1 MALHI
6 LYIRDR
12 LDQAKSEQAKQ
23 NKKQYAR
30 RYNNN
35 KSILYLNVSSAL
47 GDGSGAHDV
56 PMSMYIIYC
65 ICNMLC
71 RYIRFIFMYT

>member
-1 MALHI
+1 MALYI
-6 LYIRDR
+6 YIYIRDR

-30 RYNNN
+30 RYNN
-35 KSILYLNVSSAL
+35 KSILYLNVSSAR

-56 PMSMYIIYC
+56 PMSMYIILY
-65 ICNMLC
+65 M
-71 RYIRFIFMYT
+71 

>member
-1 MALHI
+1 M
-6 LYIRDR
+6 YIYIGER
-12 LDQAKSEQAKQ
+12 LDPAKSEQAKQ

-35 KSILYLNVSSAL
+35 KSILYLNVRSAR

-56 PMSMYIIYC
+56 PMSMYIIILYV
-65 ICNMLC
+65 
-71 RYIRFIFMYT
+71 